1 MRRRRRWR
9 RARRGGKLIA
19 GAKSHETNLLDD
31 NRRAVLDRAGWMLV
45 LFEARLFDW
54 LSENHLRRRDSLDQQ
69 RELPS
74 L

>member
-45 LFEARLFDW
+45 LFEA
-54 LSENHLRRRDSLDQQ
+54 
-69 RELPS
+69 
-74 L
+74 